1 MQDNIQGAISKAEFK
16 IKNGRLKIKK
26 VKLKSDVSDNIDKLT
41 AKVMNDTVPVE
52 VRKKINKEVRKDIN
66 PAKGA
71 HNIVAD
77 TKAEISKEVGR
88 DMGMEMS

>member
-16 IKNGRLKIKK
+16 IKNGKLKIKK
-26 VKLKSDVSDNIDKLT
+26 VKLKSDVANNIDKLS
-41 AKVMNDTVPVE
+41 AKVMNDTVPVQ

-71 HNIVAD
+71 HNPVSD
-77 TKAEISKEVGR
+77 MKAELSKEVGQ
-88 DMGMEMS
+88 DLDLKMT